1 LQIHPTA
8 EYLRY
13 DNCKELPDFN
23 ENYDNDIYDH
33 DDDDDVDDDNN
44 KDNEAV
50 DEVDR
55 IVDQNEGNNISSISG
70 VSETTGTTT
79 VSVITFETLPKE
91 FRNGVLRYTFPVDAI
106 YSLLWYKAYC
116 E

>member
-33 DDDDDVDDDNN
+33 DDDDV
-44 KDNEAV
+44 V
-50 DEVDR
+50 
-55 IVDQNEGNNISSISG
+55 VDQNEGNNISSISG